1 VSRAVLTGAAVVALC
16 AAAAA
21 VWYPTSQ
28 RHALGSAWPAD
39 AIHATLETV
48 VPAHNDL
55 SFRYLLENR
64 TDSDFRI
71 ADASD
76 IRILGRSTT
85 STGLPPELAPHV
97 SGEFPL
103 LLPAHGKTHFA
114 LVWTSDAEIEPAQV
128 SSAVQKLNLRS
139 FLLVDNAHR
148 FQIEFPLTPPQ

>member
-1 VSRAVLTGAAVVALC
+1 MSRTALTVAAVVALG
-16 AAAAA
+16 AAAA
-21 VWYPTSQ
+21 VVWYSSSQ
-28 RHALGSAWPAD
+28 QHEPGSAWPAD

-71 ADASD
+71 ANESD
-76 IRILGRSTT
+76 VRILGRSTAA
-85 STGLPPELAPHV
+85 TGLPPELAPHV

-103 LLPAHGKTHFA
+103 LLPARGKTHFA

-128 SSAVQKLNLRS
+128 SSAVQKLNLTS
-139 FLLVDNAHR
+139 FVLVDNAHR
-148 FQIEFPLTPPQ
+148 FQIEFPLNPQP